1 MEHPRELDSSS
12 HEIANLSHVNEITD
26 RRSRSRDDEFFAK
39 MRQEKRM
46 EAQIERDRV
55 ASMPVEQRVE
65 HEAKKAHAAAKAQML
80 RSQMDSFGRG
90 ASRRAKK
97 HAMGS
102 SRHRVHSGRQRKDN
116 R

>member
-65 HEAKKAHAAAKAQML
+65 HEAKKAHAAAKAEML